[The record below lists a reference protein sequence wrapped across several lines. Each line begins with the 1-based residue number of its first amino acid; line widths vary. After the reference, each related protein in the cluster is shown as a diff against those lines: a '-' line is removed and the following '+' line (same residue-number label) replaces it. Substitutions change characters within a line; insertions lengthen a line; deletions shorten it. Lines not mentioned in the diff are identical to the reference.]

1 MPSQEKVRFL
11 GLLASSMLCRAI
23 EKPCCCLLQSGAD
36 QYLVKEQI
44 GKGAFGAAFLVI
56 NKQTQQQ

>member
-1 MPSQEKVRFL
+1 MRFL
-11 GLLASSMLCRAI
+11 GLLTGSTLCQAD
-23 EKPCCCLLQSGAD
+23 EQQCCCLQQSGAD